1 MSALLA
7 EVSPAKVVPLTVQD
21 PAFIYLFIQRRTS
34 TQNKITKQRQ
44 NDNVRVQS
52 KVPIKVQNVQNI
64 KSQYRMFMSSS

>member
-1 MSALLA
+1 MSGKSRMAA
-7 EVSPAKVVPLTVQD
+7 ANVDHIIKFNE
-21 PAFIYLFIQRRTS
+21 IYLFIQRRPS

-52 KVPIKVQNVQNI
+52 KVPIKVQNIQNI